1 MSAEKAF
8 NEVKNVD
15 QNIVLE
21 FKGIRKEYPGVV
33 ALDGIDLA
41 LRKGEVHALAGE
53 NGAGKSTLIKT
64 CTGAIKPTAGKIIV
78 NGKEFSSF
86 TPITSKENGI
96 GVIYQEF
103 NLVNQLPVYE
113 NVFMG
118 EFIQKSGV
126 INKGAMIKK
135 SKELFEMLNIDI
147 DPTTLVGDLTVGYQ
161 QMVEIA
167 KAVSK
172 ETNILIMDEPSAPL
186 TNQEVEAMF
195 KMIER
200 LKSRGITILYISHR
214 LDEIFTICDRV
225 TILRDGKFIDT
236 LNIKDTCREELVR
249 YMVGRPLTETY
260 PERVVDPHADVMLEA
275 QNLCGNGVTDISFKL
290 KKGEI
295 LGFGGLI
302 GAGRTELAQLIFGAA
317 KISSGKLLKEGKQI
331 IPKNPEHAINMGIAL
346 VPEDRKQ
353 QGVELHM
360 SIRENIT
367 MAILKRISKFGY
379 ISKGKEK
386 KITTELEKDLR
397 IKTPSLEQLVGNL
410 SGGNQQKVVLAKWL
424 ASEPDII
431 IFDEPTRGIDVGAK
445 QEIYMLMDELTKQG
459 KAVIMISSDM
469 EELLGMSDRIIVL
482 SEGKQTGELK
492 RGEFTQEAVMT
503 YASKNA

>member
-1 MSAEKAF
+1 M
-8 NEVKNVD
+8 D

-21 FKGIRKEYPGVV
+21 FKDIRKEYPGVV
-33 ALDGIDLA
+33 ALDGVNLA
-41 LRKGEVHALAGE
+41 LKRGEVHALAGE

-64 CTGAIKPTAGKIIV
+64 CTGAIKPTRGNIIV
-78 NGKEFSSF
+78 NGKKFDSF
-86 TPITSKENGI
+86 TPTTSRENGI

-118 EFIQKSGV
+118 EFIQKGGV
-126 INKGAMIKK
+126 INKSAMIKK
-135 SKELFEMLNIDI
+135 SKELFEMLNINI
-147 DPTTLVGDLTVGYQ
+147 DPTSLVGDLTVGYQ

-186 TNQEVEAMF
+186 TNQEVDAMF

-200 LKSRGITILYISHR
+200 LKQRGITILYISHR
-214 LDEIFTICDRV
+214 LDEIFQICDRV
-225 TILRDGKFIDT
+225 TILRDGKFINT
-236 LNIKDTCREELVR
+236 LNIKETNREELVR

-260 PERVVDPHADVMLEA
+260 PERIVDDDADIMLEA
-275 QNLCGNGVTDISFKL
+275 EKLSGNGVNDISFKVR
-290 KKGEI
+290 KGEI

-302 GAGRTELAQLIFGAA
+302 GAGRTELAHLIFGVE
-317 KISSGKLLKEGKQI
+317 KIGSGKLIKEGKQI
-331 IPKNPEHAINMGIAL
+331 APQSPEHAINMGIAL

-367 MAILKRISKFGY
+367 MAILKRISMMGY
-379 ISKGKEK
+379 VSGVKEK
-386 KITTELEKDLR
+386 QLTTKLEKELR

-445 QEIYMLMDELTKQG
+445 QEIYMLMNELTKQG

-482 SEGKQTGELK
+482 SEGRLAGELK
-492 RGEFTQEAVMT
+492 RDEFSQEAVMT
-503 YASKNA
+503 LASKES